1 MTSRLVAQVMQL
13 VAESDT
19 SIEQER
25 FIETLHT
32 PFCAILPILTNY

>member
-1 MTSRLVAQVMQL
+1 MQL

-32 PFCAILPILTNY
+32 PFCAILPIFTNINF